1 MQSTVPSPLIH
12 ESVPANELVNEN
24 ESVRNPESSS
34 KTSPP
39 LKTLMVVRNEDTAF
53 RLRVLFRS
61 DPRFEVVSDCVSELE
76 VLSVIE
82 RANLDAMVIDLNLPQ
97 LGSKAFLGTINQL
110 GRVLF
115 VLDPDPRLERLLQN
129 KGLIYLCRDCD
140 PRQFHLVA
148 DRLVESSGARFRAG
162 AQSMIR
168 LLSGRYRARSSR
180 LAIRVAKRLLVLDQG
195 EIYSVET
202 DGKST
207 WIHLAFESH
216 KVGESFSEVARRLDT
231 NRLFKISRRVLV
243 NVTHIKEII
252 VEPLEGCSV
261 RLHNDHSYRLPFH
274 NASRIRRVVEAISK
288 P

>member
-1 MQSTVPSPLIH
+1 MQSTVPLPLIQD
-12 ESVPANELVNEN
+12 SVLANAIGNANE
-24 ESVRNPESSS
+24 SAPKPESSR
-34 KTSPP
+34 KTFLP
-39 LKTLMVVRNEDTAF
+39 LKTLIVVRDEDTAF

-82 RANLDAMVIDLNLPQ
+82 RADLDAMVIDLNLPQ
-97 LGSKAFLGTINQL
+97 LGSKAFLGAINQL

-115 VLDPDPRLERLLQN
+115 VLDPEPRLERLLQN
-129 KGLIYLCRDCD
+129 KGLLYLCRDSD
-140 PRQFHLVA
+140 PAQFHLVA

-162 AQSMIR
+162 AQSLIR
-168 LLSGRYRARSSR
+168 LLSGKYRARSSR

-202 DGKST
+202 DGKNT
-207 WIHLAFESH
+207 WIHLALESH
-216 KVGESFSEVARRLDT
+216 KIGESFSEVARRLDR

-243 NVTHIKEII
+243 NVTHIKEIM

-261 RLHNDHSYRLPFH
+261 RLYNDHSYRLPLR
-274 NASRIRRVVEAISK
+274 NASRIRSVVEALCK